1 MPPAPLA
8 LAERIGQSHPM
19 SEAARAEQP
28 VVTVRIMAVVCVALA
43 IMCASLA
50 YAWKSERDEAACWRA
65 AAEFQLQPQG
75 DCRG

>member
-1 MPPAPLA
+1 MRMSRSIRTEPP
-8 LAERIGQSHPM
+8 
-19 SEAARAEQP
+19 
-28 VVTVRIMAVVCVALA
+28 VFTVRIMAVVCVALA

-50 YAWKSERDEAACWRA
+50 LAWKSERDEAACWRA